1 MNNKSYWLT
10 QDQIDDL
17 LDVLVNGYMYSEENE
32 GQRVWIT
39 YDVKTGRFLYELTR
53 YSDAIYI
60 GYVERG
66 CFGSDGQGTPTRDD
80 IEECIVY
87 CFLEQWVDIADQRI
101 AYVLNRGGAGRTRVI
116 DFESYAS
123 SRGAARFSSDVAAQR
138 LPNTSEGQR
147 RRIAEQQLRVS
158 QANASR
164 RESLRKEYDLMVSR
178 GEIRPPTRI
187 EELQRTARGNPDNA
201 SVQAARRLL
210 RKRNIRW

>member
-1 MNNKSYWLT
+1 MKDKSYWLT

-39 YDVKTGRFLYELTR
+39 
-53 YSDAIYI
+53 
-60 GYVERG
+60 
-66 CFGSDGQGTPTRDD
+66 
-80 IEECIVY
+80 
-87 CFLEQWVDIADQRI
+87 
-101 AYVLNRGGAGRTRVI
+101 

-123 SRGAARFSSDVAAQR
+123 SRGASRFSSDVAAQR

>member
-1 MNNKSYWLT
+1 MAKDS
-10 QDQIDDL
+10 
-17 LDVLVNGYMYSEENE
+17 
-32 GQRVWIT
+32 
-39 YDVKTGRFLYELTR
+39 
-53 YSDAIYI
+53 
-60 GYVERG
+60 
-66 CFGSDGQGTPTRDD
+66 
-80 IEECIVY
+80 
-87 CFLEQWVDIADQRI
+87 
-101 AYVLNRGGAGRTRVI
+101 GGAGRTRVI

-123 SRGAARFSSDVAAQR
+123 SRGASRFSSDVAAQR